1 MRVVFIWRFFMAKQM
16 KMITRRDYSFET
28 AFKLFIKEKRLLNLS
43 QTTINGYKAG
53 YELFIKYFDKNR
65 NPNEIDRD
73 VFINYMDFL
82 KAEKV
87 GASDVTIDTYLRNLR
102 VILYYM
108 MDEGYIQYFKIKL
121 PKVSEKVKVPYTDEE
136 LLRLIQKPDLKSCN
150 WCDIRNWAM
159 VCYFIATGNR
169 QRTVS
174 YLKIGDVDFA
184 SNIIVLKNNKNSKVN
199 TCPLTDNL
207 KKVLKEYLLYRG
219 GEPED
224 YLFCSIYG
232 DRLTEN
238 GIKIAIREYN
248 KSRGVEKT
256 STHLFRHTFA
266 TNWAKSGGSASEL
279 KTILGHSTITMSDKY
294 IHLYGNQLQ
303 SSFERHNVFEK
314 TINSMDN
321 KQVKMK
327 KLTKKR

>member
-1 MRVVFIWRFFMAKQM
+1 MGKQM
-16 KMITRRDYSFET
+16 KMVTQRNDTFEM
-28 AFKLFIKEKRLLNLS
+28 AFKKFIKEKTLFNLS
-43 QTTINGYKAG
+43 KTTIEGYKAG
-53 YELFIKYFDKNR
+53 YELFIKFFDKNR
-65 NPNEIDRD
+65 NPSEIDRE
-73 VFINYMDFL
+73 VFINYMDYL
-82 KAEKV
+82 KSEKE
-87 GASDVTIDTYLRNLR
+87 GISPNSIDTYLRNLR

-121 PKVSEKVKVPYTDEE
+121 PKVPESVKAPYTDEE
-136 LLRLIQKPDLKSCN
+136 LLRLIEKPDFKKCK
-150 WCDIRNWAM
+150 WCDVRNWAM

-174 YLKIGDVDFA
+174 YLKIGDIDFA
-184 SNIIVLKNNKNSKVN
+184 NSIIVLRNNKNSKIN

-219 GEPED
+219 GEPDD
-224 YLFCSIYG
+224 YLFCSVYG
-232 DRLTEN
+232 ERLTEN
-238 GIKIAIREYN
+238 GIKIAIRKYN
-248 KSRGVEKT
+248 RSRGVEKT

-294 IHLYGNQLQ
+294 VHLYGNQLQ

-314 TINSMDN
+314 TVNTMGN

>member
-1 MRVVFIWRFFMAKQM
+1 MAKQM
-16 KMITRRDYSFET
+16 KMVTQGKKTFEQ
-28 AFKLFIKEKRLLNLS
+28 AYQLFIREKKLLNRE
-43 QTTINGYKAG
+43 QKTIEDYNFAYN
-53 YELFIKYFDKNR
+53 LFINFFDKNKE
-65 NPNEIDRD
+65 PKEIDKKLFFD
-73 VFINYMDFL
+73 YVEYLQKEKAALSDNSIN
-82 KAEKV
+82 
-87 GASDVTIDTYLRNLR
+87 TYLRNLR
-102 VILYYM
+102 AILYYM
-108 MDEGYIQYFKIKL
+108 MNEGYIQYFKIKL
-121 PKVSEKVKVPYTDEE
+121 PKVTENQKVTYTDEE
-136 LLRLIQKPDLKSCN
+136 LLKLIAKPDLKNCK
-150 WCDIRNWAM
+150 WCDVRNWAM

-174 YLKIGDVDFA
+174 YLKIGDIDFIN
-184 SNIIVLKNNKNSKVN
+184 NIIVLRNNKNSKLN

-219 GEPED
+219 GEPDD
-224 YLFCSIYG
+224 YLFCSVYG
-232 DRLTEN
+232 ERLTEN
-238 GIKIAIREYN
+238 GIKIAIRKHN
-248 KSRGVEKT
+248 RSRGVEKT

-294 IHLYGNQLQ
+294 VHLYGNQLQ

-314 TINSMDN
+314 TVNSMGN

>member
-1 MRVVFIWRFFMAKQM
+1 MKKQM
-16 KMITRRDYSFET
+16 KMVTHTNETFEIV
-28 AFKLFIKEKRLLNLS
+28 FEKFIKEKSLLNLS
-43 QTTINGYKAG
+43 ETTIGGYRAG
-53 YELFIKYFDKNR
+53 YELFMKYFGKNR
-65 NPNEIDRD
+65 SPSEIDKE
-73 VFINYMDFL
+73 VFINYMDYL
-82 KAEKV
+82 KSKKEGVSPA
-87 GASDVTIDTYLRNLR
+87 TIDTYLRNLR
-102 VILYYM
+102 VTLYYM
-108 MDEGYIQYFKIKL
+108 MDEGYIQYFKLKL
-121 PKVSEKVKVPYTDEE
+121 PKVAETVKIPYTDDE
-136 LLRLIQKPDLKSCN
+136 LLKLIAKPDFKRCK
-150 WCDIRNWAM
+150 WCDVRNWAM

-174 YLKIGDVDFA
+174 YLKIGDIDFVN
-184 SNIIVLKNNKNSKVN
+184 NIIVLQNNKNSKIN

-219 GEPED
+219 GEPDE
-224 YLFCSIYG
+224 YLFCNVYG
-232 DRLTEN
+232 ERLTEN
-238 GIKIAIREYN
+238 GIKIAIRKYN
-248 KSRGVEKT
+248 RSRGVEKT

-294 IHLYGNQLQ
+294 VHLYGNQLQ

-314 TINSMDN
+314 TVNSMGN